1 MYPTTKSLFQFTL
14 FAFALLSITIFS
26 ACDDDD
32 LLLPE
37 TYDGTKHIYGTI
49 ADFSNDNQGV
59 SEVII
64 DPQTGAFSTLEG
76 TESGLIIA
84 FPSGT
89 KNLFDFARNRRVYWD
104 VLEFRLV
111 IQDLETLE
119 KTAINVSD
127 PANSVALL
135 NPQFVTFGANNDV
148 VYIYDTTGDL
158 WAIDLITETPE
169 LLYSRLDFG
178 ELYVDNQLYLASTNQ
193 LVYGAHPDIVNRY
206 VSSAIYTLDLA
217 TGELQNLGDIE
228 ETFGWAKD
236 PQDERIYGLRLATD
250 ETGFRLVEL
259 ELTGSEASTRL
270 LSQEDLAI
278 SSLSAHTQT
287 IHTATN
293 TYICRGGSTREG
305 MNENNI
311 YSIDLSSGELIRT
324 VSIGNKDQL
333 ILNIDGE

>member
-14 FAFALLSITIFS
+14 IICALFSITIFS

-37 TYDGTKHIYGTI
+37 TYDGTKHIYGTA

-135 NPQFVTFGANNDV
+135 NPQFATFGANNDL
-148 VYIYDTTGDL
+148 VYIYDSTGDL
-158 WAIDLITETPE
+158 WAVDLVTETPE
-169 LLYSRLDFG
+169 LLYTDLDFDD
-178 ELYVDNQLYLASTNQ
+178 LYVDNQLYLAATNQ

-206 VSSAIYTLDLA
+206 VSSTIFTLDLA
-217 TGELQNLGDIE
+217 TGEIASLGEIE
-228 ETFGWAKD
+228 ESFGWAKN
-236 PQDERIYGLRLATD
+236 PLDERIYGLRLATD

-259 ELTGSEASTRL
+259 QLTDSEASTRL
-270 LSQEDLAI
+270 LSQEDLDI
-278 SSLSAHTQT
+278 SSLSSHTQT

-293 TYICRGGSTREG
+293 SYICRGGSTQEG

-311 YSIDLSSGELIRT
+311 YSIDLNTGELVRT
-324 VSIGNKDQL
+324 VNVGNSNQL